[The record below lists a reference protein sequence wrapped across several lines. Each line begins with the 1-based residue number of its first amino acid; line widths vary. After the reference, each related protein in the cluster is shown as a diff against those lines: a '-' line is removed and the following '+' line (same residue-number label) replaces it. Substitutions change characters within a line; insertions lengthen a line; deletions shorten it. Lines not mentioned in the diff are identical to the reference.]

1 MKISAANLYQ
11 QGGRAKLSLIHE
23 NPLGITE
30 IRSAPYATATIEPR
44 LPFDPLK
51 GFDAVLSFMVERVIV
66 PAGIIA
72 ATRPLNDDRNLI
84 IMSSAA
90 CRGKSWL
97 GCLSRG
103 SDAGPRRG

>member
-11 QGGRAKLSLIHE
+11 QGGRARLNLIRE

-30 IRSAPYATATIEPR
+30 IRFAPHAQATIEPR